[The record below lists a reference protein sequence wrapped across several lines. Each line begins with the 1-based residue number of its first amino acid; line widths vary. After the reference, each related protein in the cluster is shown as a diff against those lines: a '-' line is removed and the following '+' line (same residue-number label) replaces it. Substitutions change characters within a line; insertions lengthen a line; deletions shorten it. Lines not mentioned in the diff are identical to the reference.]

1 MAFSLSN
8 NSGAFGAQPIQSGA
22 GLQSPEAIEG
32 QELQEVSQN
41 ALIFKTIGGESKV
54 QISKPWPADSLPLPT
69 ASLLAVAS
77 SKDLVIAAGSDSLVI
92 AKASTVRSASKKRS
106 TDQESFQ
113 PDLAI
118 PTPRLTQVAL
128 SADENVMVISAE
140 SGGGLVAYQVDRLL
154 NNQTNPA
161 LQLPTNNKA
170 LRALAANPTKAE
182 LFAAVTVD
190 GELLV
195 ANLKENN
202 LISGPNGVVL
212 KEKVSCVAWSN
223 KGKQVVAG
231 LADGTAYQ
239 MTPEGEG
246 KAIVPKPPSIPEDM
260 HISAISWLET
270 DVFLMFYSENS
281 GVSSETYIVTRKK
294 NTAEFEFQKLPEVC
308 PPFGMERSPNVP
320 LLARLRNYPPHLTDA
335 ILVGSTCATDI
346 GLVTKAE
353 KALSSEA
360 PVTGA
365 YATTSITDDQNK
377 ACLPFGGEG
386 DTTPIGL
393 AVDLS
398 SHDTVFNPLQ
408 THADIS
414 VSKYP
419 VPNLLVLNNE
429 GFISTWNI
437 IYADSIVEEKA
448 YPQLVATGGFQQ
460 QIPSNQPSST
470 EASETV
476 PVAKAAS
483 NTPQAGFGQSGFGQ
497 TQQPSSFGQ
506 SGFGKGAATSF
517 GTSTP
522 LGGAKPSWVS
532 TGIDTSSKPQTG
544 GSGFGKLGFGS
555 PATLGTPPARSGFGA
570 SPLKAGSTPAFG
582 QSTFGKSAFGQSSNA
597 PSAASPFA
605 TSNNKQASGFSG
617 FASAGG
623 MSGFGAGAAKSTNAS
638 PFGAKSSAESP
649 FGNPATPLGG
659 DTDMTS
665 SFGTPES
672 KPTEPKTS
680 FGFPQSGLRISSTFK
695 PESQSDSKMPD
706 NSLGGGSI
714 QFGKGFDDLLKEAK
728 DAVPVESKDENM
740 DDDNAADQ
748 QPSSA
753 PSGSNIFTTDQNA
766 SLTSALTDKQSKPP
780 PAMSSI
786 FGTQPKP
793 ESTPANITNNLP
805 TWGFGSLPSTTPKE
819 EPTGFG
825 FPKSLGDTP
834 KIKTEPPSDNEAT
847 TPISKIP
854 AQPIPPDS
862 VSKTTYTPGDTST
875 SSIGSQKSSSAD
887 EPPLPPDF
895 STSHEPSGADEPPLP
910 PDSETHKSFLGEE
923 PPPPPDFTDTRNK
936 ALYST
941 SDLPEF
947 PQTKNVSTHDDKPL
961 KEAPR
966 PAKSGAEG
974 VEAPLQES
982 DGPES
987 DLDGSYSQVSDGES
1001 ETDDPISPSKTDE
1014 VAEDHT
1020 DELKTS
1026 PESSFERTEEF
1037 TETSR
1042 FTQENIEQHPALF
1055 GEGGS
1060 GIPKFPPPRHVPE
1073 SPRSPS
1079 PVRNF
1084 LDARARRLEPSR
1096 SVSAPTRP
1104 PNIIENR
1111 RAELGKGSQ
1120 PGRAPL
1126 TFAELR
1132 QRDKQVAT
1140 ERTQIPLQ
1148 KEPEQEQEVDE
1159 DELLREELERPV
1171 SPSQDL
1177 APFLPHQAS
1186 EDVQTSQGIP
1196 GQIERLYNDVNS
1208 MISTLGINARAL
1220 SAFVLHQTQ
1229 AANADHQQKVTWNT
1243 IFRAD
1248 DALNILEDDWVLGD
1262 IACFHHGEKT
1272 LGDLLDEV
1280 RISDPSE
1287 MLQQCHSLLSK
1298 DIVHLRSRLS
1308 GIRRTF
1314 HAIAD
1319 TKSTASAPLSGEQ
1332 AALQDDLRKA
1342 STTIQTKLAQAE
1354 RSFSLLRA
1362 KLSET
1367 APPPSQS
1374 TNDISKGGLTRSNS
1388 QKKPTVEA
1396 VTNTIAKMTSM
1407 AERKSSDID
1416 VLESQLRKMNLGLGG
1431 SVNGSRETSLE
1442 PDSITPRKQKGQ
1454 LGSSRLGRTPA
1465 TPGSVYHTPDSRL
1478 GASTASLR
1486 ASVNGKNAMVSA
1498 EDADQW
1504 RDKARRKK
1512 EVTNVLRAALMARRS
1527 KAKEIPHQASWK
1539 PSVALAQ

>member
-1 MAFSLSN
+1 M
-8 NSGAFGAQPIQSGA
+8 
-22 GLQSPEAIEG
+22 
-32 QELQEVSQN
+32 
-41 ALIFKTIGGESKV
+41 IFKNIGGESKI

-77 SKDLVIAAGSDSLVI
+77 SKDLIIAAGPDGLVV
-92 AKASTVRSASKKRS
+92 AKASNVRSASKKRS
-106 TDQESFQ
+106 ADSASFQ
-113 PDLAI
+113 PDLTI
-118 PTPRLTQVAL
+118 PTPRLTQVAV
-128 SADENVMVISAE
+128 SADENVLVISAE
-140 SGGGLVAYQVDRLL
+140 SGGGLAAYQIDGLL
-154 NNQTNPA
+154 NNQTDPA

-170 LRALAANPTKAE
+170 LRALAPNPTKAE

-195 ANLKENN
+195 ANLKENK
-202 LISGPNGVVL
+202 LVSGPNGVVL
-212 KEKVSCVAWSN
+212 KDRVSCAAWSN
-223 KGKQVVAG
+223 KGKQVVVG

-270 DVFLMFYSENS
+270 DVFLIFYSENS
-281 GVSSETYIVTRKK
+281 GVNSEAFIVTRKK
-294 NTAEFEFQKLPEVC
+294 NTVEFEFQKLPEVC
-308 PPFGMERSPNVP
+308 PPFGMERPPNVP
-320 LLARLRNYPPHLTDA
+320 LLARLRNYPPHLTDT
-335 ILVGSTCATDI
+335 ILLGSTCASDI
-346 GLVTKAE
+346 GLVTKSE
-353 KALSSEA
+353 KALSSET

-365 YATTSITDDQNK
+365 YATTSIIDDQNK
-377 ACLPFGGEG
+377 ACLPFGQEG

-408 THADIS
+408 THADIA

-419 VPNLLVLNNE
+419 VPNLVVLNNE
-429 GFISTWNI
+429 GFVSTWNI

-460 QIPSNQPSST
+460 QMSSNQSSST
-470 EASETV
+470 EAPASV
-476 PVAKAAS
+476 PVPKPAS
-483 NTPQAGFGQSGFGQ
+483 NTPQSGFGQ
-497 TQQPSSFGQ
+497 LAFGQASQPSSFGQ
-506 SGFGKGAATSF
+506 SGFTSRATTSF

-544 GSGFGKLGFGS
+544 GSGFGQSGFGS
-555 PATLGTPPARSGFGA
+555 PGTLGTPAARTGFGT
-570 SPLKAGSTPAFG
+570 SSFRVGNTSAFG
-582 QSTFGKSAFGQSSNA
+582 QSTFGQSTFGQSSNA

-605 TSNNKQASGFSG
+605 TSNNKPASGFAG

-623 MSGFGAGAAKSTNAS
+623 MSGFGAGAAKSTTAS
-638 PFGAKSSAESP
+638 PFGAKPSADSP
-649 FGNPATPLGG
+649 FGKPATPLGG

-665 SFGTPES
+665 SFVTPES
-672 KPTEPKTS
+672 KPTEAKSS
-680 FGFPQSGLRISSTFK
+680 FGFPESGLRIRSTFT
-695 PESQSDSKMPD
+695 PEPQSDSKMPD
-706 NSLGGGSI
+706 TSLGGGSI
-714 QFGKGFDDLLKEAK
+714 EFGKGFGDTLKETKNA
-728 DAVPVESKDENM
+728 APAESKDENM
-740 DDDNAADQ
+740 DDDSAVDQ
-748 QPSSA
+748 LPSSA
-753 PSGSNIFTTDQNA
+753 PSRSSIIPTEQNTA
-766 SLTSALTDKQSKPP
+766 LPSALTNKQSKPL

-793 ESTPANITNNLP
+793 ESTPANVTNNLP

-825 FPKSLGDTP
+825 FPKTLEDTP

-895 STSHEPSGADEPPLP
+895 ATSHKPSGIDEPPLP
-910 PDSETHKSFLGEE
+910 PDFTTHKSSVGDE

-947 PQTKNVSTHDDKPL
+947 PQTKNASTHDDKPS
-961 KEAPR
+961 KQPPR
-966 PAKSGAEG
+966 PEKSGAEDIQ
-974 VEAPLQES
+974 APLQES

-987 DLDGSYSQVSDGES
+987 DLDGSYSQVSEGES
-1001 ETDDPISPSKTDE
+1001 EIDEPISPSKTDD
-1014 VAEDHT
+1014 VAEEHT

-1026 PESSFERTEEF
+1026 PESSFERTEEI
-1037 TETSR
+1037 TGTSR
-1042 FTQENIEQHPALF
+1042 FTQDNIDQPPALF

-1079 PVRNF
+1079 PVRNIP
-1084 LDARARRLEPSR
+1084 DPRVQRLEPSR

-1104 PNIIENR
+1104 QNIIGSR

-1120 PGRAPL
+1120 PGRVPL

-1132 QRDKQVAT
+1132 QRDKEAT
-1140 ERTQIPLQ
+1140 VEKAQTKR
-1148 KEPEQEQEVDE
+1148 EQEPDQEPEVDE
-1159 DELLREELERPV
+1159 DELLREELERPA

-1186 EDVQTSQGIP
+1186 EDIQTSQGIP

-1220 SAFVLHQTQ
+1220 TAFVLHQTQ
-1229 AANADHQQKVTWNT
+1229 AANPDHQQEATWST

-1248 DALNILEDDWVLGD
+1248 DALDILREDWVLGD
-1262 IACFHHGEKT
+1262 IACFHRGEQA
-1272 LGDLLDEV
+1272 LGNLLDEV
-1280 RISDPSE
+1280 RIADPSE

-1308 GIRRTF
+1308 GIRRTL

-1342 STTIQTKLAQAE
+1342 SASIQTKLAQAE
-1354 RSFSLLRA
+1354 RSVSLLRA

-1367 APPPSQS
+1367 APTSSQS
-1374 TNDISKGGLTRSNS
+1374 TNGISKGGLTRSNS
-1388 QKKPTVEA
+1388 QRKPTVEA

-1416 VLESQLRKMNLGLGG
+1416 VLESQLRKLNIDFGG
-1431 SVNGSRETSLE
+1431 SANGSRETSLE
-1442 PDSITPRKQKGQ
+1442 PESATPRKQKGQ

-1465 TPGSVYHTPDSRL
+1465 TPGSVYHTPDSKL
-1478 GASTASLR
+1478 GASTTSLR
-1486 ASVNGKNAMVSA
+1486 ASVNGKSALVST
-1498 EDADQW
+1498 EDVDQW
-1504 RDKARRKK
+1504 RDKARRKT

-1527 KAKEIPHQASWK
+1527 KAKEIPNQASWK
-1539 PSVALAQ
+1539 PSVAFA